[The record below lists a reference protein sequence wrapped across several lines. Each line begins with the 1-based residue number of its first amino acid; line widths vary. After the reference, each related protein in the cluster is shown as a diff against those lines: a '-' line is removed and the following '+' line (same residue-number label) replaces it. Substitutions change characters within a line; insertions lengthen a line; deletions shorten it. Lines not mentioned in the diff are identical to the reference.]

1 MSVVGVLGK
10 RAKKKSLEREG
21 HNQGEI
27 HLLNMQPDILS

>member
-1 MSVVGVLGK
+1 MSVVGVLGR

-27 HLLNMQPDILS
+27 HLPNIQPGLS